1 MLLVIDVGNTN
12 SVFGVYRGDKLV
24 TSWRVATRKENT
36 SDEIGMFMM
45 NYLAQQ
51 GIPSSEIEAV
61 MISSVVPPVMYSLE
75 HAVRKFLGLHPLVVG
90 PGVKTGINIRCDNPK
105 EVGADRIV
113 NAVAGLH
120 KYGGPLILIDFG
132 TATTFCAVT
141 KEGDYLGGVIS
152 AGIKISM
159 EALFEHAAKLPRIE
173 ISNPGRVIGKTTIGS
188 MQSGAVYGYAGSVD
202 RIVSLMKEEMGGGDI
217 KVIATGGLARLIAEE
232 AKSIDLID
240 QQLTLLGLKLIYEMN
255 VEEGT
260 KRV

>member
-12 SVFGVYRGDKLV
+12 SVYGVYQGDKLV
-24 TSWRVATRKENT
+24 TSWRVATREENT

-45 NYLAQQ
+45 NYLKQQ
-51 GIPSSEIEAV
+51 KIPASEIEAV

-75 HAVRKFLGLHPLVVG
+75 HAVRKFLGIQPLVVG
-90 PGVKTGINIRCDNPK
+90 PGVKTGINIRYDNPK

-141 KEGDYLGGVIS
+141 KTGDYLGGAIT

-159 EALFEHAAKLPRIE
+159 EALFEHAAKLPRVE
-173 ISNPGRVIGKTTIGS
+173 ISNPGKVIGKTTIQS

-202 RIVSLMKEEMGGGDI
+202 RIVSMMKEEMGGGDI
-217 KVIATGGLARLIAEE
+217 KVVATGGLARLIAQE

-240 QQLTLLGLKLIYEMN
+240 QQLTLYGLKLIYEMN
-255 VEEGT
+255 SEEGI
-260 KRV
+260 KRI